1 MALIWRLGWLVG
13 GMVVLWSE
21 FVYRCN
27 SLLLLVFE
35 TCSLFLT
42 CIDLITSSSIVVIQE
57 FMHEFQR
64 HSIG

>member
-21 FVYRCN
+21 FVYRC
-27 SLLLLVFE
+27 SSLLLVFE
-35 TCSLFLT
+35 RYSLFLT
-42 CIDLITSSSIVVIQE
+42 CIDLIISSSIVVIQE